1 MQYYTYLALA
11 AVVVLLW
18 FIITF
23 NGFIS
28 LRNRVEEAFSTMDV
42 FLKQRYDLLPNFVE
56 TVKGYATHEK
66 ETLDAVI
73 SARAKAVNA
82 QGIDSRITAEQGL
95 IGALSKLLML
105 TENYPDLKANANF
118 MELQQQLKTLE
129 SEIADARTAYNGMV
143 KQFNTKVESIPSN
156 IVAGICGFSRQP
168 LFEITETTQRTNVTV
183 QF

>member
-1 MQYYTYLALA
+1 MQYYLYLALA
-11 AVVVLLW
+11 IVVVLLW

-23 NGFIS
+23 NRFVS

-42 FLKQRYDLLPNFVE
+42 YLKKRYDLLPNFVE
-56 TVKGYATHEK
+56 TVKGYAAHEK

-73 SARAKAVNA
+73 TARSKAFNA
-82 QGIDSRITAEQGL
+82 QGIENKIEAEQGL
-95 IGALSKLLML
+95 IGALSKLMLL

-118 MELQQQLKTLE
+118 MDLQQQLKTLE
-129 SEIADARTAYNGMV
+129 GEIANSRTLYNGMV

-156 IVAGICGFSRQP
+156 IVAGICGFKRKL
-168 LFEITETTQRTNVTV
+168 LFEITEATQRANVTV